1 MIEFL
6 RDTWEDIAFVA
17 GNMRREDAL
26 IVILM
31 GIVEISF
38 IVVSMYLLTHV
49 VF

>member
-1 MIEFL
+1 MMNFL
-6 RDTWEDIAFVA
+6 RDTWEDISFVA

-38 IVVSMYLLTHV
+38 IVVSVYLLTHV

>member
-1 MIEFL
+1 MNFL

-38 IVVSMYLLTHV
+38 IVVSVYLLTHV